1 MGSLYLGLKART
13 VMAQQE
19 RAGQERDYR
28 VDTNRS
34 GESEIDK
41 TPRLSVI
48 NLIALVWQVE
58 GCESPDTE
66 NRIV

>member
-1 MGSLYLGLKART
+1 
-13 VMAQQE
+13 MAQQE